1 MGNGGSDYG
10 SCGGVCGDFREVAM
24 NEEPYDI
31 IKLWTDC
38 VEFDLRQLKWLKQQV
53 KFTRKQLALNKK
65 RLADAIKNERQA
77 A

>member
-1 MGNGGSDYG
+1 
-10 SCGGVCGDFREVAM
+10 M

-38 VEFDLRQLKWLKQQV
+38 VEFDQRMIDSLKEQLNFQREQLKLD
-53 KFTRKQLALNKK
+53 KK

>member
-38 VEFDLRQLKWLKQQV
+38 VEFDRRMIDSLKEQLNFQREQLK
-53 KFTRKQLALNKK
+53 LNKK

>member
-38 VEFDLRQLKWLKQQV
+38 VEFDQRMIDSLKEQLNFQREQLK
-53 KFTRKQLALNKK
+53 LNKK

>member
-1 MGNGGSDYG
+1 MGNGRDKRGG
-10 SCGGVCGDFREVAM
+10 CGGVCVEFREVAM
-24 NEEPYDI
+24 NEEKYDL

-38 VEFDLRQLKWLKQQV
+38 VEFDQRMIDSLKEQLKFQ
-53 KFTRKQLALNKK
+53 RKQLELNKK